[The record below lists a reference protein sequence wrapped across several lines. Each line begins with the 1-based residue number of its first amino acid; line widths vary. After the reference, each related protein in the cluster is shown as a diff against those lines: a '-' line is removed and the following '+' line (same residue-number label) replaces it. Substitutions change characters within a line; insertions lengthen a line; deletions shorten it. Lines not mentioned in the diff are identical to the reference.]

1 MSFPY
6 FDVFAEFKIERKQSA
21 SSILTCKSFP
31 VSSKSSVLPEKS
43 ARLLKNTH
51 VDFIFVDAAD
61 KHDRMPLD
69 TVDVDAMKMKGTYFA
84 SERFTSEE
92 QFVDFIESNT
102 VFGAFLSKNFFLYT
116 IARQFTGKLKPT
128 SFHKRNFPTDSSMV
142 AICQTRY
149 LVISPNPKDLEEK
162 KAHFSSTRLNGVT
175 SIDIDDEPSS
185 DGENYAK
192 EVDESFLDSKKLKYE
207 TDEDE
212 AVKHSTPGNNG
223 VSCSFRKRS
232 FSEDSDSEDPSHY
245 PNDYKTSSYVSSY
258 ERDSSAPD
266 SRSRS
271 ISNSKS
277 RKMTDDK
284 N

>member
-1 MSFPY
+1 
-6 FDVFAEFKIERKQSA
+6 
-21 SSILTCKSFP
+21 
-31 VSSKSSVLPEKS
+31 
-43 ARLLKNTH
+43 
-51 VDFIFVDAAD
+51 
-61 KHDRMPLD
+61 
-69 TVDVDAMKMKGTYFA
+69 
-84 SERFTSEE
+84 
-92 QFVDFIESNT
+92 
-102 VFGAFLSKNFFLYT
+102 
-116 IARQFTGKLKPT
+116 
-128 SFHKRNFPTDSSMV
+128 MV

-271 ISNSKS
+271 SSNSKS
-277 RKMTDDK
+277 RKMTKVFSVAFYVLIRHTEDTHLRRFKKLLPHTFLDYINFPYNLPINK
-284 N
+284 KIKSFENAVFLYQLVRTEQKLTIYLFSSL